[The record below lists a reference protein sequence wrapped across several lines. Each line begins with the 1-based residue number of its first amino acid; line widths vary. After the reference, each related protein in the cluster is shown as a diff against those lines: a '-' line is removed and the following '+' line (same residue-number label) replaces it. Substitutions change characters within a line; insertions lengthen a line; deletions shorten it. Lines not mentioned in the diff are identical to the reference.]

1 MSIQKQIVRKINRT
15 EELFHVLDHLENII
29 DIGITHESE
38 HYG

>member
-15 EELFHVLDHLENII
+15 EELFHVLDHLENI
-29 DIGITHESE
+29 DIGIIHESE